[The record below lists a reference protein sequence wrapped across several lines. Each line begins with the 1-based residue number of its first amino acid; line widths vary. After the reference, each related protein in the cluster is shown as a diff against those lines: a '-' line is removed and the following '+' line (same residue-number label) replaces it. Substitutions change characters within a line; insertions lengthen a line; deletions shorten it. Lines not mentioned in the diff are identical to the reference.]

1 MGISDPAPF
10 TRLESCIMNHIRV
23 IQRFVEVHQLMYIE
37 FSDFSQSVTT
47 GTSAL
52 RVIERKSIGIA
63 DMGLTDPREQQ
74 TEEGIN
80 IGVSTN
86 RRPRISSRFFL
97 IDYDRDRKIFHAV
110 YFRAA
115 IFGQKLLHKTWKCY
129 IQFPSRFCR
138 NRIQTKRRLSRTG
151 YSGKNCDLFLGNF

>member
-63 DMGLTDPREQQ
+63 DMG
-74 TEEGIN
+74 
-80 IGVSTN
+80 
-86 RRPRISSRFFL
+86 
-97 IDYDRDRKIFHAV
+97 
-110 YFRAA
+110 
-115 IFGQKLLHKTWKCY
+115 
-129 IQFPSRFCR
+129 
-138 NRIQTKRRLSRTG
+138 
-151 YSGKNCDLFLGNF
+151 